1 MFRMM
6 NMDSSTFKSSRLAV
20 ILDIMKTISQ
30 RQGPDIFFDFD
41 GRDSGLQLVPFV
53 KGFPGGEGYG
63 YCSWIRV
70 ESFDDPTGGRHYQPY
85 LFSFTSKEG
94 TGLELYFVNRLL
106 HLKINVSK
114 YVIIRIINILLV

>member
-63 YCSWIRV
+63 YC
-70 ESFDDPTGGRHYQPY
+70 
-85 LFSFTSKEG
+85 
-94 TGLELYFVNRLL
+94 
-106 HLKINVSK
+106 
-114 YVIIRIINILLV
+114 RIFFI